1 MVGKP
6 VQYDE
11 LLVTVFICVI
21 GGLLLIVGLGI
32 YFENELTRLF
42 FGGDA
47 SSAAKPAG
55 GADDANGRRASVP
68 AADPSGAGG
77 GGAADQSAN
86 GGGAGFGSWGS
97 PKRPGDRRVYSNG
110 VRLEELLRWPAV
122 DACRALHAYALEM
135 SGEDTEAFF
144 SALPQITNC
153 VLGLDHANGALNK
166 GWLNQQALLLIEPQ
180 RNPRLALQLQAAL
193 FDLLTA
199 QPAAAAA
206 SAGTS
211 LLSPLAQ
218 GATRRPGQP
227 GSLFGYLVSG
237 RQGVG
242 GAMRYTFFPKHLPRP
257 ARVALEQ
264 GRPNLVPPLF
274 SARLQQQNAQA
285 PNQGYGGASPPA
297 AGAPPAEALLV
308 LSGCPRRY
316 LAIAPSYAPCAE
328 RTMTTMT

>member
-1 MVGKP
+1 MVAQKP

-32 YFENELTRLF
+32 YFENELTSLF

-47 SSAAKPAG
+47 SSAAKPAS

-110 VRLEELLRWPAV
+110 VRLEELLRWPAL
-122 DACRALHAYALEM
+122 DACRALHAYAQEM

-166 GWLNQQALLLIEPQ
+166 GWLNQQVLYTYPTPTLHLPYTYSTPTLLLPPTLPALPTPPAKAMLLLEPQ
-180 RNPRLALQLQAAL
+180 RSPKLAQQLQAAL

-218 GATRRPGQP
+218 GGPTRRH
-227 GSLFGYLVSG
+227 
-237 RQGVG
+237 
-242 GAMRYTFFPKHLPRP
+242 GA
-257 ARVALEQ
+257 
-264 GRPNLVPPLF
+264 
-274 SARLQQQNAQA
+274 ARLQ
-285 PNQGYGGASPPA
+285 
-297 AGAPPAEALLV
+297 
-308 LSGCPRRY
+308 
-316 LAIAPSYAPCAE
+316 PSLYS
-328 RTMTTMT
+328 

>member
-1 MVGKP
+1 MVAQKP

-32 YFENELTRLF
+32 YFENELTSLF

-47 SSAAKPAG
+47 SSAAKPAS

-110 VRLEELLRWPAV
+110 VRLEELLRWPAL
-122 DACRALHAYALEM
+122 DACRALHAYAQEM

-166 GWLNQQALLLIEPQ
+166 GWLNQQVLYTYPTPTLHLPYTYSTPTTYSTCFTYSTCQGNAPA
-180 RNPRLALQLQAAL
+180 RAA
-193 FDLLTA
+193 A
-199 QPAAAAA
+199 QPEAGAAAAGGA
-206 SAGTS
+206 LRPAHRTARRCCR
-211 LLSPLAQ
+211 LRRHLPPLASR
-218 GATRRPGQP
+218 ARRPDAQAR
-227 GSLFGYLVSG
+227 G
-237 RQGVG
+237 RQ
-242 GAMRYTFFPKHLPRP
+242 APT
-257 ARVALEQ
+257 Q
-264 GRPNLVPPLF
+264 PLF
-274 SARLQQQNAQA
+274 LSLRLSRSRSRSLNPNPKTQNRSLN
-285 PNQGYGGASPPA
+285 PKPKT
-297 AGAPPAEALLV
+297 
-308 LSGCPRRY
+308 
-316 LAIAPSYAPCAE
+316 
-328 RTMTTMT
+328 RTPTLNPKP

>member
-1 MVGKP
+1 MVAQKP

-32 YFENELTRLF
+32 YFENELTSLF

-47 SSAAKPAG
+47 SSAAKPAS

-77 GGAADQSAN
+77 GGAADQSTN

-110 VRLEELLRWPAV
+110 VRLEELLRWPAL
-122 DACRALHAYALEM
+122 DACRALHAYAQEM

-166 GWLNQQALLLIEPQ
+166 GWLNQQVLYTYPTPTLHLLYTYH
-180 RNPRLALQLQAAL
+180 
-193 FDLLTA
+193 LLY
-199 QPAAAAA
+199 
-206 SAGTS
+206 
-211 LLSPLAQ
+211 LL
-218 GATRRPGQP
+218 
-227 GSLFGYLVSG
+227 YLL
-237 RQGVG
+237 
-242 GAMRYTFFPKHLPRP
+242 HLPRQCSCSSRSA
-257 ARVALEQ
+257 ARSW
-264 GRPNLVPPLF
+264 RSSCRRRSSTCSPHSPPL
-274 SARLQQQNAQA
+274 L
-285 PNQGYGGASPPA
+285 PPPPA
-297 AGAPPAEALLV
+297 PPSSRLSRKAARRAGTGPPGSNPASIPEPATE
-308 LSGCPRRY
+308 PE
-316 LAIAPSYAPCAE
+316 PEPE
-328 RTMTTMT
+328 PQP